1 MLEVTKVRAKKL
13 FDAIPIK
20 QIGVVRAT
28 TPKKQTVTI
37 ITKKDK
43 QVIRVCDG
51 KYWA

>member
-1 MLEVTKVRAKKL
+1 MLEITKVKARKL

-28 TPKKQTVTI
+28 TPKKKSVTI

>member
-43 QVIRVCDG
+43 QVLRVCDG

>member
-1 MLEVTKVRAKKL
+1 MLEVSKVKARKIFAS
-13 FDAIPIK
+13 IPVK

>member
-1 MLEVTKVRAKKL
+1 MLEISKVKARKL

-43 QVIRVCDG
+43 QVLRVCDG

>member
-1 MLEVTKVRAKKL
+1 MLQITKVKAKKL
-13 FDAIPIK
+13 FYAIPIK
-20 QIGVVRAT
+20 QVGVVRAT

-43 QVIRVCDG
+43 QVLRVCDG